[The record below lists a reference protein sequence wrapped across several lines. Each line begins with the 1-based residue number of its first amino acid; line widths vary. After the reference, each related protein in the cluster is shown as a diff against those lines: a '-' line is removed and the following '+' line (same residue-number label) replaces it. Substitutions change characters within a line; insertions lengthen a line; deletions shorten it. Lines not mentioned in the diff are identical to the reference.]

1 MAKINETIAC
11 FLCPTIQSW
20 WKPRLCFKVS
30 LRLEQGVDA
39 SVLRCAKDLSSV
51 GRVERVEMVERV
63 KVYPF
68 KNSINTRYTYNIYM
82 YNHYIYTSYFRINS
96 ICSLLF
102 CCFVQHFSNA
112 GDQTHR
118 ARVTLRRTFLWAC
131 KLVQLVVGK
140 RCVSSVLHFILLIIN
155 MVMYRHISYIYN

>member
-39 SVLRCAKDLSSV
+39 SALRCAKDLSSV
-51 GRVERVEMVERV
+51 GRVERVERV
-63 KVYPF
+63 KVCPF
-68 KNSINTRYTYNIYM
+68 KNSTNIYIIYIYIYM
-82 YNHYIYTSYFRINS
+82 YIYMYTYMYIYTSYFMINS

-102 CCFVQHFSNA
+102 CCFVSNLMQHFSNG
-112 GDQTHR
+112 GDPTHR
-118 ARVTLRRTFLWAC
+118 ASVTLRRTFLWAC

-140 RCVSSVLHFILLIIN
+140 RV
-155 MVMYRHISYIYN
+155 